1 MPLVNEVVIGLPDKD
16 KFNGSKPKDDGQFAT
31 YVTNP
36 TLPALV
42 EIALATPNI
51 APTNFPRT
59 DLVTT
64 FLTGITGVNQP
75 KAFSA
80 SPATGVASE
89 MLRLNT
95 AIPPTTEAAQNRLGL
110 LGGLL
115 GPAPQDL
122 AGYPNG
128 RRPSD
133 DVVDISLILDGGLAS
148 PTAADTYSSARAP
161 GCLRGGVRLRIE
173 PSTGRSGELPARC
186 CRRSPISARRCRAR
200 SKEKANEED
209 TSCRAAGGG
218 RGHRVRWR
226 RRRHPAAAGDRAGA
240 GEREP
245 VDRRLHLVPEGP
257 GRFHG
262 RHARTRRHERR
273 YRSDRRDE
281 RAAGRQL
288 RRSVA
293 GFGSPRLRFRRCD
306 IRICGPAPWP
316 VFFWPS

>member
-16 KFNGSKPKDDGQFAT
+16 KFNNSKPKDDAQFAT

-64 FLTGITGVNQP
+64 FLSGIAGVNQP

-80 SPATGVASE
+80 SPSIGVLSE

-95 AIPPTTEAAQNRLGL
+95 AIAPTPEAMQNRLGL

-115 GPAPQDL
+115 AGPGGDL

-133 DVVDISLILDGGLAS
+133 DVVDISLVAVMGGLCVANGNNDTYKLGAACKPS
-148 PTAADTYSSARAP
+148 AVPLGTAAFGLHD
-161 GCLRGGVRLRIE
+161 GVDQAGPKVKANGPL
-173 PSTGRSGELPARC
+173 LPAF
-186 CRRSPISARRCRAR
+186 PYLG
-200 SKEKANEED
+200 
-209 TSCRAAGGG
+209 T
-218 RGHRVRWR
+218 
-226 RRRHPAAAGDRAGA
+226 PLPGA
-240 GEREP
+240 
-245 VDRRLHLVPEGP
+245 
-257 GRFHG
+257 
-262 RHARTRRHERR
+262 
-273 YRSDRRDE
+273 
-281 RAAGRQL
+281 Q
-288 RRSVA
+288 
-293 GFGSPRLRFRRCD
+293 
-306 IRICGPAPWP
+306 
-316 VFFWPS
+316 